1 MGKTH
6 PVKKTLVWVLIA
18 LGSIALVAL
27 YLFWGNPSS
36 NIFWQVRIPRLL
48 LTLVTGMS
56 LSAIG
61 SVYQLMLANPLAEP
75 YILGISSG
83 SAFGSI
89 LFASMGLY
97 ILMPLGG
104 FIGALITMVLVWRLA
119 QRRGAFDRGRLII
132 AGVIVGMFFSAGISL
147 MMYLRREDTVLI
159 LSTLM
164 GNLGRIFS
172 YSEYRVFVLLSIVIL
187 ILLIWLYLKSRALD
201 IMSSG
206 DLYAASVGIE
216 VHRLRQQIFVV
227 TSLIIGIVVSYAGII
242 GFVGLI
248 TPHIMRLLGF
258 SNQKRI
264 YPGSLLFGASFL
276 LAADFLAKNMAGIE
290 LPVGVITAAI
300 GCPFF
305 IYLLLRK

>member
-1 MGKTH
+1 M
-6 PVKKTLVWVLIA
+6 KKTLVWVLIA

-56 LSAIG
+56 LAAIG

>member
-1 MGKTH
+1 VGKTH

>member
-1 MGKTH
+1 MRRSLT
-6 PVKKTLVWVLIA
+6 TLIIC
-18 LGSIALVAL
+18 LGSIALILL
-27 YLFWGNPSS
+27 YLFWGNPNS
-36 NIFWQVRIPRLL
+36 NILWQVRFPRLV
-48 LTLVTGMS
+48 LTLVSGMS
-56 LSAIG
+56 LAAIG

-89 LFASMGLY
+89 LMASLGLL

-104 FIGALITMVLVWRLA
+104 FIGAILTMLLVWRLA
-119 QRRGAFDRGRLII
+119 QRRGAFDRSRLII
-132 AGVIVGMFFSAGISL
+132 AGVIVGMFFSSGISL

-172 YSEYRVFVLLSIVIL
+172 ITEYRVFLVLSGIVVLLL
-187 ILLIWLYLKSRALD
+187 FWLYLKSRALD
-201 IMSSG
+201 IMSGG
-206 DLYAASVGIE
+206 DIYAASVGIR
-216 VHRLRQQIFVV
+216 VHSLRRKIFVV
-227 TSLIIGIVVSYAGII
+227 SSLIVGIVVSYAGII

-248 TPHIMRLLGF
+248 TPHIMRLLGYT
-258 SNQKRI
+258 NQKQI
-264 YPGSLLFGASFL
+264 YPASLIFGAGFL
-276 LAADFLAKNMAGIE
+276 LAADFLAKNLSGIE

>member
-1 MGKTH
+1 
-6 PVKKTLVWVLIA
+6 VKKTLVWVLIA

>member
-1 MGKTH
+1 M
-6 PVKKTLVWVLIA
+6 KKNFLIFLIA
-18 LGSIALVAL
+18 LGSLALILL
-27 YLFWGNPSS
+27 YLFWGNPNS
-36 NIFWQVRIPRLL
+36 NILWHVRIPRLI
-48 LTLVTGMS
+48 LTLISGMS
-56 LSAIG
+56 LAAVG

-75 YILGISSG
+75 YVLGISSG

-89 LFASMGLY
+89 LFASLGM
-97 ILMPLGG
+97 IVLMPLGG
-104 FIGALITMVLVWRLA
+104 FIGAILTMLLVWRLA
-119 QRRGAFDRGRLII
+119 QKRGAFVRGRLII
-132 AGVIVGMFFSAGISL
+132 AGVIVGMFFSSGISL

-159 LSTLM
+159 LNTLM

-172 YSEYRVFVLLSIVIL
+172 FGEYRLFLILSVLVL
-187 ILLIWLYLKSRALD
+187 ILLLWLYLKSRALD
-201 IMSSG
+201 IMSGG
-206 DLYAASVGIE
+206 DIYAASVGID
-216 VHRLRQQIFVV
+216 VHKLRRQIFVV
-227 TSLIIGIVVSYAGII
+227 SSLIIGIVVSYAGII

-258 SNQKRI
+258 SNQRRI

-276 LAADFLAKNMAGIE
+276 LAADFLAKNLSGIE